1 MKKDNLLMQAL
12 GISLFFDG
20 IQALKD
26 VTVRVGRSEILAIIG
41 PNGAGKTSLLNCL
54 SGFYHPQKGQIFLGD
69 QEITHLKPY
78 QRAKL
83 GVGRTF
89 QGLQLF
95 PGLSVIDNVLTGRH
109 IHMKTNAL
117 QGFFYRYWTH
127 REEMRERRKV
137 EEIIDF
143 LEIKQIRHK
152 LVGSLSYGLRKRIDV
167 GRALAMDPL
176 VLIMDEP
183 MAGMNLEEKEDL
195 ARFVLD
201 IREAKDIPVVIVEHD
216 MQVVMDIADRIYVLN
231 FGNLIAEGKPEE
243 IKNNPEVIEA
253 YLGGGKENG
262 GYARG
267 PKELG
272 RDAQNIISGY

>member
-1 MKKDNLLMQAL
+1 MAMASREKVVTMKKDDWLMHVL
-12 GISLFFDG
+12 DISLSFDG
-20 IQALKD
+20 IEALKD
-26 VTVRVGRSEILAIIG
+26 INVNVGHGEILAIIG
-41 PNGAGKTSLLNCL
+41 PNGAGKTCLLNCL
-54 SGFYHPQKGQIFLGD
+54 SGFYNPQKGRILLGD
-69 QEITHLKPY
+69 QEITSLKPH

-83 GVGRTF
+83 GIGRTF
-89 QGLQLF
+89 QGVQLF
-95 PGLSVIDNVLTGRH
+95 PGLSVIDNLLTGRH

-127 REEMRERRKV
+127 NEEMRERRKV

-143 LEIKQIRHK
+143 LEMKQIRHK
-152 LVGSLSYGLRKRIDV
+152 LVGSLSYGLRKRVDV

-195 ARFVLD
+195 ARFVID
-201 IREAKDIPVVIVEHD
+201 IREARNIPIVIVEHD

-231 FGNLIAEGKPEE
+231 WGNLIAEGKPEA

-253 YLGGGKENG
+253 YLGGG
-262 GYARG
+262 
-267 PKELG
+267 
-272 RDAQNIISGY
+272 